1 MEATEIELITRLAG
15 SHDELRHLYGK
26 HQDFERELS
35 RLERIRYPS
44 EAERREINRIKRLK
58 LRGKDRIQVILA
70 QHRSA

>member
-1 MEATEIELITRLAG
+1 MESTELELIHRLSG

-26 HQDFERELS
+26 HQDYEKELG

-58 LRGKDRIQVILA
+58 LRGKDRIHSILA
-70 QHRSA
+70 EHRAG